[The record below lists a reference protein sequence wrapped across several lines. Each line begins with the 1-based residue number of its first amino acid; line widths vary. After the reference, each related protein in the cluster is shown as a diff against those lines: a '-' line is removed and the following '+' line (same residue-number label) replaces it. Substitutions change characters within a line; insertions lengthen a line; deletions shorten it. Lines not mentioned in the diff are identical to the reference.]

1 MLTPP
6 RCTFIC
12 YLIIS
17 PNFKIYYRILWIH
30 EWWDFDEKLINWKL
44 TCIFPTLF
52 SSKDEAIPLLIIL
65 IFMLVTVQLLIIT
78 QRTIL
83 LHLISLTV
91 PLPAMRSRVQVL
103 FLPSESVPLSLLP
116 PLTTMA
122 SSIATLIIN
131 TQLLNST
138 SASTLFL
145 SLRALTVVLNA
156 PYYLLSLLICILFD

>member
-1 MLTPP
+1 
-6 RCTFIC
+6 
-12 YLIIS
+12 
-17 PNFKIYYRILWIH
+17 
-30 EWWDFDEKLINWKL
+30 
-44 TCIFPTLF
+44 
-52 SSKDEAIPLLIIL
+52 
-65 IFMLVTVQLLIIT
+65 MLVTVQLLIIT

-145 SLRALTVVLNA
+145 SLRALTVVLNV
-156 PYYLLSLLICILFD
+156 PYYLLSLLICILFDQYFLSTASYPVFCFFISVILNHSFPLKTGNCPTNVEAILLKYVKVFM